1 MEFNFGFSGISLI
14 IVLLALII
22 YAGSRIRNQNP
33 ALFRKYVAVVI
44 ILGVVIPISTIG
56 ILNLPKPNEVE
67 LIITLDFKSNST
79 TDEAAVQYGWDAQG
93 VRDDDYGI
101 LIDWRTQYG
110 DAHSYGTGGLHD
122 LLVDER
128 VEDFNIQWSE
138 ICPFEDGTW
147 NLTLSFY
154 VGSVFD
160 GWMNI
165 SGTEDNIEI
174 ASYQITN
181 PFFSHDIVDGLSSL
195 DIQGLEV
202 HMQLSFKI
210 SAAVL
215 SSCFQMEAIDMLI
228 SSDLQLDSGDFM
240 VGVIS
245 G

>member
-1 MEFNFGFSGISLI
+1 MEFNFAFSWISLI
-14 IVLLALII
+14 IVLLVLII

-33 ALFRKYVAVVI
+33 ALYRKYIAVVI
-44 ILGVVIPISTIG
+44 ILCVVVPISIIG
-56 ILNLPKPNEVE
+56 ILNLPKQNEVE
-67 LIITLDFKSNST
+67 LVITLDFKSNST
-79 TDEAAVQYGWDAQG
+79 TDETAVQYRWDAQG

-138 ICPFEDGTW
+138 ISPFEDGIW

-160 GWMNI
+160 GLMNI
-165 SGTEDNIEI
+165 SGNAENMEI
-174 ASYQITN
+174 TSYQITN
-181 PFFSHDIVDGLSSL
+181 PYFSQDIVDGLSSL
-195 DIQGLEV
+195 EIQGLEV
-202 HMQLSFKI
+202 YMQLSFKI

-215 SSCFQMEAIDMLI
+215 NSCFQMEEIDILI
-228 SSDLQLDSGDFM
+228 SSELQIESSDFM
-240 VGVIS
+240 IGVIS